1 MTVCRLFA
9 AGATAAAAALVLAA
23 CSSSNTT
30 MPSGTNT
37 ASTAASPVPSSS
49 APPASA
55 NPTPTPTTGAVA
67 LPWPPASVAPL
78 SGAPELAQA
87 LDDADRTIVDPGS
100 DATQVEQAGVHEQM
114 LLQYLSR
121 HSELD
126 AEVLAALTPASRA
139 AIGRHV
145 DARNVARAHAA
156 AQTTP
161 APTPTTLPAFT
172 IVAPEP
178 VDTLLAS
185 YHEAERLT
193 GVPWYWLAAIN
204 VQETRTGRIVGVS
217 SAGAVGPMQ
226 FLPSTWKDC
235 CTGDPTVS
243 RDAIVGAARFL
254 TLHGAPG
261 DMAGAVHHYNPND
274 AYVAAVT
281 AFAENMRDQ
290 PARYA
295 GYHAWQVF
303 VSTTA
308 GVVRLPVGYSHTQ
321 PIDAAGY
328 IAEHPDDLA
337 ALPN

>member
-1 MTVCRLFA
+1 M
-9 AGATAAAAALVLAA
+9 
-23 CSSSNTT
+23 
-30 MPSGTNT
+30 
-37 ASTAASPVPSSS
+37 
-49 APPASA
+49 APF
-55 NPTPTPTTGAVA
+55 
-67 LPWPPASVAPL
+67 

-100 DATQVEQAGVHEQM
+100 DATQVQRAGVREQM
-114 LLQYLSR
+114 LLQYLAR

-126 AEVLAALTPASRA
+126 AEVLAALTPTSRA
-139 AIGRHV
+139 AIGRHI
-145 DARNVARAHAA
+145 DARNAARAHAA
-156 AQTTP
+156 AQPTP
-161 APTPTTLPAFT
+161 APPPATLPAFT
-172 IVAPEP
+172 IVTPEP

-226 FLPSTWKDC
+226 FLPSTWKSC

-254 TLHGAPG
+254 TLSGAPG

-295 GYHAWQVF
+295 AYHAWQVF
-303 VSTTA
+303 VSTSV
-308 GVVRLPVGYSHTQ
+308 GVVRLPVGYSQTQ
-321 PIDAAGY
+321 PIDAAVY
-328 IAEHPDDLA
+328 VADHPDDLA